1 MVGGVGQLPGSVQR
15 GCWSSLIGLSPN
27 VSLLSVSSSRPAH
40 FNLGVVYS
48 ERREFDLAM
57 THYQLAVARNPTY
70 VEALCNIG
78 VIYKNSGELRLSIEY
93 YERALRANPNFS
105 IAQSNLSIAMTD
117 MGTAVKNEGRLEE
130 GISYYKRA
138 LHHHSR
144 YPAAWYNLG
153 QCKQLHR
160 NGGVCSRCQLQYPH
174 RCELIASLRLS
185 APLRTAS
192 ASHAGVA
199 YAEKCRFDDSKV
211 CYEMAVLFD
220 PKCAEAYN
228 NLGTNFETDAGPTRD
243 RADDQRPMV
252 TQKNAMC
259 DHTCTDHGIAA
270 HLFLLSFRRDLQ
282 RSWQP

>member
-1 MVGGVGQLPGSVQR
+1 M
-15 GCWSSLIGLSPN
+15 
-27 VSLLSVSSSRPAH
+27 SLLSVSSSRPAH

-153 QCKQLHR
+153 WCK
-160 NGGVCSRCQLQYPH
+160 
-174 RCELIASLRLS
+174 IAI
-185 APLRTAS
+185 
-192 ASHAGVA
+192 
-199 YAEKCRFDDSKV
+199 SKRRRV
-211 CYEMAVLFD
+211 VVE
-220 PKCAEAYN
+220 
-228 NLGTNFETDAGPTRD
+228 D
-243 RADDQRPMV
+243 RAANCSARIVLSSSPLAV
-252 TQKNAMC
+252 C
-259 DHTCTDHGIAA
+259 LSLLL
-270 HLFLLSFRRDLQ
+270 HLARRRCL
-282 RSWQP
+282 RREVPL

>member
-1 MVGGVGQLPGSVQR
+1 M
-15 GCWSSLIGLSPN
+15 
-27 VSLLSVSSSRPAH
+27 SLLSVSSSRPAH

-153 QCKQLHR
+153 QCKSLYETAAWVR
-160 NGGVCSRCQLQYPH
+160 IANCSARIH
-174 RCELIASLRLS
+174 VSSSTSLRPS
-185 APLRTAS
+185 APCCTALLHLARRRCLRRE
-192 ASHAGVA
+192 VP
-199 YAEKCRFDDSKV
+199 
-211 CYEMAVLFD
+211 L
-220 PKCAEAYN
+220 
-228 NLGTNFETDAGPTRD
+228 
-243 RADDQRPMV
+243 
-252 TQKNAMC
+252 
-259 DHTCTDHGIAA
+259 
-270 HLFLLSFRRDLQ
+270 
-282 RSWQP
+282 